1 MYLLVDSGIFS
12 SLPRNANH
20 NAGNGVQIVCDRG
33 KDLSAFA
40 ATSICSR
47 SSLQTRQYIRKWIEI
62 HGEWDTT
69 AIRAYTVTNKPRP
82 LFKYAIILRD
92 PLTAVL

>member
-47 SSLQTRQYIRKWIEI
+47 SSLQSADTSIYKEMDRNSWGVGTQRQFVLI
-62 HGEWDTT
+62 H
-69 AIRAYTVTNKPRP
+69 
-82 LFKYAIILRD
+82 
-92 PLTAVL
+92 